1 MAIKN
6 LEKIQYPIK
15 KLANGDDLN
24 LRAFRVTGTEP
35 GPHVHIQASVHG
47 AEVQGNAVIFRLL
60 EFFEN
65 HEFNGTITFIPMANP
80 TGINNK
86 QGPATQG
93 RFNPQSGTNWNRSYE
108 DITKSEFFNLDK
120 FLEKEKSLIDKAKW
134 SAVTSAFKKYLVE
147 VIGLIQNSHKDYGV
161 EENKK
166 LGLLLQKIAAP
177 ADIVLDLHTGPIACR
192 YLYCGEHNKNRAPD
206 MGFPFNLIIPDEF
219 GGAMD
224 EATFMPWVILNQAL
238 DFELFPFESY
248 TVELGSEERIDLDEA
263 TEDAALILNFLKER
277 GMLSKENTPKAREYE
292 QKACYLKDYKTYY
305 SQKAGLVEYLQKPG
319 DAFKEETLLYQVL
332 NMSHL
337 TDTVDLGDCLT
348 EVKAQAP
355 GLVINHHPSSVIME
369 GAPVYQVMEN
379 YFDFKKM

>member
-6 LEKIQYPIK
+6 LEKIEYPIK

-24 LRAFRVTGTEP
+24 LRAFRITGKEP

-60 EFFEN
+60 EFFEEN
-65 HEFNGTITFIPMANP
+65 DFNGSITFIPMANP

-86 QGPATQG
+86 QGPNTQG

-120 FLEKEKSLIDKAKW
+120 FLEKEKNLIDNTKW
-134 SAVTSAFKKYLVE
+134 SAVSSAFKKYLVE
-147 VIGLIQNSHKDYGV
+147 VISLIQSSNKEYGV

-177 ADIVLDLHTGPIACR
+177 SDIVLDLHTGPIACR

-206 MGFPFNLIIPDEF
+206 LGFPFNLIIPDEF

-224 EATFMPWVILNQAL
+224 EATFMPWVVLNQAL

-248 TVELGSEERIDLDEA
+248 TVELGSEERIDLEEA
-263 TEDAALILNFLKER
+263 GHDAALILNFLKKR
-277 GMLSKENTPKAREYE
+277 GMIAEEIVLKAREYD
-292 QKACYLKDYKTYY
+292 QKACYLKDYRTYY
-305 SQKAGLVEYLQKPG
+305 SQRGGLVEYLQKPG
-319 DAFKEETLLYQVL
+319 DTFKKDTPLYNVL
-332 NMSHL
+332 NMSELTEKTHL
-337 TDTVDLGDCLT
+337 TDCLT
-348 EVKAQAP
+348 EVKAQAS
-355 GLVINHHPSSVIME
+355 GIVINHHPSSVIME
-369 GAPVYQVMEN
+369 GAPIYQVMEN
-379 YFDFKKM
+379 FFDF